1 MDQRVYHGP
10 ISPELLARALIA
22 EFAQGNM
29 QAQVMGDSERMIVQ
43 IATRQMRASGG
54 QTAMSVHLEKIED
67 GVLVKTGQQEWLG
80 VAASLGVSA
89 LFGLRSPLNLLGR
102 LDDIAQD
109 IASLQLQERV
119 WDVLARAAEAVG
131 AGHDISERLRRIQC
145 AYCGVAVPVG
155 EASCPACGAPLG
167 GVQPRACPRC
177 GHIVAAD
184 VRTCPNCQAVLAP

>member
-1 MDQRVYHGP
+1 MEQRVYHGP
-10 ISPELLARALIA
+10 ITPELLARALIA
-22 EFAQGNM
+22 EFGQGNL
-29 QAQVMGDSERMIVQ
+29 QAQVVGDSDRMIVQ
-43 IATRQMRASGG
+43 IATRQIRASGG

-67 GVLVKTGQQEWLG
+67 GVLVKAGQQEWLG

-119 WDVLARAAEAVG
+119 WEVLTRAADVAG
-131 AGHDISERLRRIQC
+131 AGHEISDRLRRVQC

-155 EASCPACGAPLG
+155 EAACPACGAPLG
-167 GVQPRACPRC
+167 SLQPRSCPNC
-177 GHIVAAD
+177 GHVVPAETR
-184 VRTCPNCQAVLAP
+184 VCPNCQTPLPS